1 MREPTVLDDPEHAR
15 WAGVNQARQ
24 AAAKHLSVIARAAGK
39 DSALYHRCQ
48 EVWYARERDALLSIL
63 YRDFANAEVILDHG
77 VHALGQALQVAERKE
92 LSLDELSSLM
102 SRI

>member
-1 MREPTVLDDPEHAR
+1 MREPTAIDDPDHAR

-24 AAAKHLSVIARAAGK
+24 DAAHHLAVIARTAGK

-102 SRI
+102 SRV